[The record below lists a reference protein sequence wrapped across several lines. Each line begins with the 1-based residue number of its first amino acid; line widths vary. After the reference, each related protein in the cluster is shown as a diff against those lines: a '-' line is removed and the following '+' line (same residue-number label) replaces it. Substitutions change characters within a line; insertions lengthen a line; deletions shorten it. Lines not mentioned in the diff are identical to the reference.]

1 MSGAE
6 LSADANVESLEG
18 IGSGYAE
25 QLREADVETVDD
37 LAAADADS
45 LADEVDASADQ
56 VGDWIDRATDAV
68 EADSDDGSDDDDDD
82 DGSSQDTHDET
93 ADPLAIRRSV
103 DTTAEDLIG
112 RPLDG
117 VVEVARTDEGWRASV
132 EIIERRAVPD
142 SQDILGLYEVTL
154 DGSGDIRGYRRVRRY
169 RRSDTSDL
177 E

>member
-6 LSADANVESLEG
+6 LSADTNVESLEG

-25 QLREADVETVDD
+25 QLREADIETVDD

-56 VGDWIDRATDAV
+56 VDDWIDRATDAV
-68 EADSDDGSDDDDDD
+68 EADSGDGSDDD
-82 DGSSQDTHDET
+82 GSGQETHDET